1 MKKRFA
7 LSWIFAAGLLV
18 AGSTSAQQDFPSK
31 PVRMIVPY
39 APGGATTIVARLMG
53 EKLTESW
60 GHPILVDNRP
70 GGNAVIGAEAMVRS
84 APDGYTVL
92 LMTSAHI
99 IRPLLTPVLPF
110 DTIKDFAPVA
120 TLASSELIF
129 ALHPSVPAANL
140 QEFISLAKARPG
152 QLNFASVGSG
162 GSTHLATEYFN
173 MLTGIK
179 TQIIPY
185 KGTAPALTDLIG
197 GQVHF
202 FVSPPT
208 DSLVPYIKAGK
219 LRAIAVGGAN
229 RKPALP
235 QVPTFAEA
243 GLPGYQMSLWYGI
256 EAPAATPK
264 RIIDKISGDMG
275 RVMGTPDMRDKLLL
289 AELDPMIST
298 PEQFAAMIKV
308 ETEKYARIIRT
319 ANIKIEN

>member
-7 LSWIFAAGLLV
+7 MAWMFAAGLLV
-18 AGSTSAQQDFPSK
+18 TVTAVAQQDFPVK

-39 APGGATTIVARLMG
+39 APGGATTIVARLLG

-60 GHPILVDNRP
+60 GQPILVDNRP
-70 GGNAVIGAEAMVRS
+70 GGNAIIGSEAMVRS

-99 IRPLLTPVLPF
+99 IRPLLTPNLPF

-140 QEFISLAKARPG
+140 QEFIGLARAKPG
-152 QLNFASVGSG
+152 QLNYASVGSG

-173 MLTGIK
+173 MLAGVK

-208 DSLVPYIKAGK
+208 ESLVPYIKAGK

-243 GLPGYQMSLWYGI
+243 GMPSFQLSLWYAI
-256 EAPAATPK
+256 QAPSATPK
-264 RIIDKISGDMG
+264 RIIDKMSAEMG
-275 RVMGTPDMRDKLLL
+275 RIMATAEMKDKLLV

-298 PEQFAAMIKV
+298 PEQFAAMIRT
-308 ETEKYARIIRT
+308 ETEKYTRIIRT

>member
-1 MKKRFA
+1 MKKLVVMA
-7 LSWIFAAGLLV
+7 WMFAAGLLV
-18 AGSTSAQQDFPSK
+18 VVPVAAQQDFPAR

-39 APGGATTIVARLMG
+39 APGGATTIVARLLG

-60 GHPILVDNRP
+60 GQPILVDNRP
-70 GGNAVIGAEAMVRS
+70 GGNAIIGSEAMVRS

-99 IRPLLTPVLPF
+99 IRPLLTPNLPF

-140 QEFISLAKARPG
+140 QEFIGLARAKPG
-152 QLNFASVGSG
+152 QLNYASVGSG

-173 MLTGIK
+173 MLAGVK

-208 DSLVPYIKAGK
+208 ESLVPYIKAGK

-243 GLPGYQMSLWYGI
+243 GMPSFQLSLWYAI
-256 EAPAATPK
+256 QAPAATPK
-264 RIIDKISGDMG
+264 RIIDKMSGEMG
-275 RVMGTPDMRDKLLL
+275 RIMATAEMKDKLLV

-298 PEQFAAMIKV
+298 PEQFAAMIRA
-308 ETEKYARIIRT
+308 ETEKYTRIIRT